1 MPELAD
7 PDKRLRWIM
16 CGRYSIYDAMDDY
29 LRHLAADQTVING
42 YDHERINRYNVAP
55 STRVEL
61 IRQTADGLRVDRVK
75 WGWAPFWA
83 KGKRPDPINARAE
96 TVMTGKFFK
105 ALWPV
110 GRALAPANG
119 WFEWIPDPADPKRK
133 QPYYITAA
141 NNEPLFFAALAEVHG
156 GIEPDDRDG
165 FVIITA
171 AADEGMVD
179 IHDRKPLV
187 LNPDLAREWMAPT
200 TTAERAEEIARDG
213 CRPAA
218 DFKWHAVSKLVGN
231 VRNQGPELIE
241 PVPLPL
247 SE

>member
-1 MPELAD
+1 
-7 PDKRLRWIM
+7 M

-29 LRHLAADQTVING
+29 LRHLAADRMVING

-61 IRQTADGLRVDRVK
+61 IRQTGDGLRVDRVK

-156 GIEPDDRDG
+156 GLEPDDRDG

-187 LNPDLAREWMAPT
+187 LTPDLAREWMAPT

-241 PVPLPL
+241 PVPLPS